1 MPNPSQQKL
10 HGLTSARKLQ
20 GLLAV
25 GHLANDWSPA
35 AIWLLAPAIGLAFD
49 LQPSQ
54 IGLLITLHSFGAA
67 LAYLP
72 AGILSDRVQRPGK
85 LLLFTFWWVG
95 LGYFLAS
102 FAQNFWILAAVL
114 AIAGMGDAA
123 WHPIATGA
131 LARRFPTR
139 KGLALGIHAVGGTLA
154 EVFSPLVVG
163 ILLSVMEWRSAL
175 QLSILPPLIM
185 GVVFYR
191 FRNAIPISTTSSIS
205 KVDLVNLLR
214 SWTTRKGLALITAIT
229 TYNMALIALMT
240 ISPLFVQRELGYSTS
255 ETGLFFALAMLIGAT
270 GQPLVGRWSD
280 RIGRRRV
287 FICGLT
293 IAGACALLA
302 TGFPHQGWTAGV
314 LIAAMATLVFV
325 RSSVLAMAVDH
336 SGQRE
341 ATTLGFSFALMDGV
355 GALGGV
361 TAGLIGDFELHYA
374 FSLAAGF
381 SLISIGITAITLS
394 RTSAR

>member
-1 MPNPSQQKL
+1 MSNLSRQKVT
-10 HGLTSARKLQ
+10 GLASARKLQ

-49 LQPSQ
+49 LQPSE
-54 IGLLITLHSFGAA
+54 IGLLITVHSFGAA

-102 FAQNFWILAAVL
+102 FAEDFWILATVL
-114 AIAGMGDAA
+114 AVAGMGDAA
-123 WHPIATGA
+123 WHPIATGV

-175 QLSILPPLIM
+175 QLSIVPPLIM
-185 GVVFYR
+185 GIVFYK
-191 FRNAIPISTTSSIS
+191 FRNAIPVSTTVGIS
-205 KVDLVNLLR
+205 KVDLLTLLY
-214 SWTTRKGLALITAIT
+214 SWTTRKGFALITAIT

-255 ETGLFFALAMLIGAT
+255 EAGLFFALAMLIGAA

-280 RIGRRRV
+280 RIGRHRV
-287 FICGLT
+287 LICGLT

-302 TGFPHQGWTAGV
+302 TGFPHQVWTAWA
-314 LIAAMATLVFV
+314 LIVAMATLVFV
-325 RSSVLAMAVDH
+325 RSSVLAMAVDY

-341 ATTLGFSFALMDGV
+341 ATTLGFIFALMDGV
-355 GALGGV
+355 GAVSYTHL
-361 TAGLIGDFELHYA
+361 
-374 FSLAAGF
+374 
-381 SLISIGITAITLS
+381 TLPTN
-394 RTSAR
+394 REV

>member
-10 HGLTSARKLQ
+10 SGLASTRKLQ

-35 AIWLLAPAIGLAFD
+35 SIWLLAPAIGLAFD

-102 FAQNFWILAAVL
+102 FVQDFWILAAVL
-114 AIAGMGDAA
+114 AMAGMGDAA
-123 WHPIATGA
+123 WHPIATGV

-163 ILLSVMEWRSAL
+163 ILLSVMDWRSAL

-191 FRNAIPISTTSSIS
+191 FRDAIPISTTVGIS
-205 KVDLVNLLR
+205 KVDLVSLLY
-214 SWTTRKGLALITAIT
+214 SWTTPKGLALITAIT

-255 ETGLFFALAMLIGAT
+255 EAGLFFALTMLIGAA
-270 GQPLVGRWSD
+270 GQPLAGRWSD

-287 FICGLT
+287 LICGLI
-293 IAGACALLA
+293 IAATCALLA
-302 TGFPHQGWTAGV
+302 TGFPHQGWTAGT

-341 ATTLGFSFALMDGV
+341 ATTLGFIFALMDGV
-355 GALGGV
+355 GAL
-361 TAGLIGDFELHYA
+361 L
-374 FSLAAGF
+374 
-381 SLISIGITAITLS
+381 SLIHI
-394 RTSAR
+394 

>member
-10 HGLTSARKLQ
+10 SGLASTRKLQ

-35 AIWLLAPAIGLAFD
+35 SIWLLAPAIGLAFD

-114 AIAGMGDAA
+114 AMAGMGDAA

-131 LARRFPTR
+131 LARHFPTR

-163 ILLSVMEWRSAL
+163 ILLSVMDWRSAL
-175 QLSILPPLIM
+175 QLSVLPPLIM

-191 FRNAIPISTTSSIS
+191 FRNAIPISTTVGIS
-205 KVDLVNLLR
+205 KVDLVRLLG
-214 SWTTRKGLALITAIT
+214 SWTTPKGLALITAIT

-255 ETGLFFALAMLIGAT
+255 EAGLFFALTMLIGAA

-287 FICGLT
+287 LICGLI
-293 IAGACALLA
+293 IAATCALLA
-302 TGFPHQGWTAGV
+302 TGFPHQGWTAGT

-341 ATTLGFSFALMDGV
+341 ATTLGFIFALMDGV
-355 GALGGV
+355 GALGAV
-361 TAGLIGDFELHYA
+361 AAGLVGNFELHYA

-381 SLISIGITAITLS
+381 SLFSIGITVVALS
-394 RTSAR
+394 RSATH

>member
-1 MPNPSQQKL
+1 MSNLSRQKVTDL
-10 HGLTSARKLQ
+10 ASARKLQ

-49 LQPSQ
+49 LQPSE
-54 IGLLITLHSFGAA
+54 IGLLITVHSFGAA

-102 FAQNFWILAAVL
+102 FVQDFWILATVL
-114 AIAGMGDAA
+114 ALAGMGDAA

-175 QLSILPPLIM
+175 QLSIVPPLIM
-185 GVVFYR
+185 GIVFYK
-191 FRNAIPISTTSSIS
+191 FRNAIPVSTTVGIS
-205 KVDLVNLLR
+205 KVDLLTLLD
-214 SWTTRKGLALITAIT
+214 SWTTRKGFALITAIT

-255 ETGLFFALAMLIGAT
+255 EAGLFFALAMLIGAA

-280 RIGRRRV
+280 RIGRSRV
-287 FICGLT
+287 LISGLT
-293 IAGACALLA
+293 IAGTCALMA
-302 TGFPHQGWTAGV
+302 TGFPHEGWTAGT

-325 RSSVLAMAVDH
+325 RSSVLAMAVDY

-341 ATTLGFSFALMDGV
+341 ATTLGFIFALMDGV
-355 GALGGV
+355 GALGAV
-361 TAGLIGDFELHYA
+361 AAGLVGNFELHYA

-394 RTSAR
+394 RTNSH